1 MGCDLCGAEG
11 QLYEARVEGTL
22 MTVCESC
29 KRHGEVVRRVPT
41 AADLKAQSKAA
52 RKAGARSRTG
62 QLSSLKYRGMDASTG
77 VDTRPMASGEVILL
91 VKPSFGPDIKR
102 AREARGLKQEEL
114 AQRLRIKE
122 SQLHKYET
130 GVKKPDLETA
140 RLLEKA
146 LRISLVEQH
155 VEEHQ
160 NIKAEEA
167 GSLTISDMIKKR

>member
-11 QLYEARVEGTL
+11 QLYEAKVEGTV

-29 KRHGEVVRRVPT
+29 KQHGEVIRRVPT
-41 AADLKAQSKAA
+41 AADLKRSKARTRSGSAQS
-52 RKAGARSRTG
+52 S
-62 QLSSLKYRGMDASTG
+62 YRGLGRGSESA
-77 VDTRPMASGEVILL
+77 DTPSSPSGEVILL
-91 VKPSFGPDIKR
+91 LKPGFGPGIKR
-102 AREARGLKQEEL
+102 AREALGLKQEQL

-130 GVKKPDLETA
+130 EMKTPDLETA

-155 VEEHQ
+155 VEEHRAV
-160 NIKAEEA
+160 KTEHA
-167 GSLTISDMIKKR
+167 GPMTIADLMKKK